1 MQRREAARHR
11 LLVVLAPNGLETAEE
26 LVLEYNGHAALLTGS
41 MRPAWGEPVGQL
53 KASNRAGSGVR
64 LLDGN
69 EVVAMEKIM
78 EVPALRMLFIQ
89 VENKEALGIP
99 SGSDITARVRC
110 RRQ

>member
-1 MQRREAARHR
+1 M
-11 LLVVLAPNGLETAEE
+11 
-26 LVLEYNGHAALLTGS
+26 
-41 MRPAWGEPVGQL
+41 
-53 KASNRAGSGVR
+53 
-64 LLDGN
+64 DGN

-99 SGSDITARVRC
+99 SGSDIAARVRC